1 MGWPGFQLMGTNQG
15 GSFIHAWCIFA
26 HTEAPTAQMNMG
38 GALMPQRMHIC
49 FLRCVC
55 NLHVK
60 LANVFPDVFPED
72 PSWHSC
78 LGSMS
83 GACLGPAFKYPG
95 PCGGHARYQT
105 PPDQRQWTR
114 RRCKDPVFSS
124 TPHLNGHY
132 ADVRDFL
139 CYVHRG
145 HTPQN
150 ASLQCIR
157 SIRSFRTQDLDLFI
171 ANC

>member
-1 MGWPGFQLMGTNQG
+1 MIRRPPRSTRVRSSAASDVYKRQV
-15 GSFIHAWCIFA
+15 
-26 HTEAPTAQMNMG
+26 

-55 NLHVK
+55 NLHAK

-78 LGSMS
+78 LGSMP

-157 SIRSFRTQDLDLFI
+157 SIRSFRTQDLDPVSYTHLTLPTI
-171 ANC
+171 LRV